1 MGIKKI
7 IGKALIWLDIKIND
21 HLLCGKN
28 ETISAR
34 MGRSLESDNPHPLA
48 EIICGFL
55 DIAERQHC
63 RKAYAAL
70 LKKKAGILDATIQER
85 SKENTLVEGKE
96 DK

>member
-1 MGIKKI
+1 MSIKGL
-7 IGKALIWLDIKIND
+7 IGKMLIWIDIKVND
-21 HLLCGKN
+21 YLLFGKN
-28 ETISAR
+28 ETMSAR

-70 LKKKAGILDATIQER
+70 LKKRANENATNNSED
-85 SKENTLVEGKE
+85 SLVE
-96 DK
+96 DKKDH